1 MSILFD
7 QEKVWEMER
16 YHIQKESEA
25 RGEAKGRVKGRA
37 EGRAEGRAAEQVDT
51 IQKLIKVMDHQKIAE
66 VLQLPLDYVRSVA
79 DGRQ

>member
-25 RGEAKGRVKGRA
+25 RGEAKGRVK
-37 EGRAEGRAAEQVDT
+37 GRAEGRAAEQVDT

>member
-25 RGEAKGRVKGRA
+25 K
-37 EGRAEGRAAEQVDT
+37 GRAAEQVDT